1 MTVPVVFIG
10 GFGRSGSTLVERVLG
25 QVPGHV
31 AVGELVHLPQRGLI
45 DDDRCGCGKAF
56 SDCPFWTDV
65 GEAAFGG
72 WRHVAGWRDLQLEVD
87 RKRYLPDLIAP
98 WRSHHQRHLQ
108 LHAERLGRV
117 YQAIA
122 EVSGARVVVDSSKHV
137 QTAFLLRHVPGI
149 SPRVVHLV
157 RDSRGVAY
165 SWTKEVA
172 RPETDEGELM
182 ARYRPTAAAAQY
194 LAYNVLFHGLGLV
207 STPEVFLRYESFLAD
222 PPGELRRLLRR
233 LDLPDGVPSLG
244 LEFLS
249 SDHVELAPN
258 HSVAGNPMR
267 FRTGGME
274 LRRDDEWR
282 TRLPAGQRR
291 AVTAIT
297 APLLA
302 TYGYLR
308 PER

>member
-10 GFGRSGSTLVERVLG
+10 GFGRSGSTLLERVLG

-31 AVGELVHLPQRGLI
+31 SVGELVHLPQRGLI

-56 SDCPFWTDV
+56 SDCPFWTNV

-72 WRHVAGWRDLQLEVD
+72 WSHVEGWRSLQLEVD
-87 RKRYLPDLIAP
+87 RKRYLPDLVAP
-98 WRSHHQRHLQ
+98 WRAIHRRALE

-122 EVSGARVVVDSSKHV
+122 EVSGAKVIVDSSKHV
-137 QTAFLLRHVPGI
+137 QTAYLLHHVPGI

-172 RPETDEGELM
+172 RPETDESELM
-182 ARYRPTAAAAQY
+182 TRYHPAAAAAQY
-194 LAYNVLFHGLGLV
+194 LAYNLLFHGLGLV

-222 PPGELRRLLRR
+222 PPGQLRQLLRLLG
-233 LDLPDGVPSLG
+233 LPGAASVD

-249 SDHVELAPN
+249 SDCVELEPN

-267 FRTGGME
+267 YRTGRMD

-282 TRLPAGQRR
+282 AHLPARQRR

-302 TYGYLR
+302 KYGYLR
-308 PER
+308 RSA